1 MNNDC
6 LFCKII
12 DGQIPSTKVYEDESV
27 LAFKDIN
34 PAAPIHILVIPK
46 KHIESLAHLN
56 GEDKNEIWH
65 IHEVINI
72 IAEEQGFKDNGYRVI
87 VNCGKDSGQ
96 EVMHLHY
103 HVLAGT
109 KMGDKIV

>member
-12 DGQIPSTKVYEDESV
+12 EGQIPSTKVYEDESV

-46 KHIESLAHLN
+46 KHIDSLAHLS
-56 GEDKNEIWH
+56 GDDKDVIWH

-72 IAEEQGFKDNGYRVI
+72 VAEEHGFKDNGYRVI
-87 VNCGKDSGQ
+87 VNCGKNSGQ

-103 HVLAGT
+103 HVLAGI

>member
-1 MNNDC
+1 MENDC

-12 DGQIPSTKVYEDESV
+12 KGEIPSTKVYEDEYV
-27 LAFKDIN
+27 LGFRDIN

-46 KHIESLAHLN
+46 KHIDSIVKIKE
-56 GEDKNEIWH
+56 EDKEYIWK
-65 IHEVINI
+65 IHEAINKSAEQENI
-72 IAEEQGFKDNGYRVI
+72 IDKGFRVI
-87 VNCGKDSGQ
+87 VNCGKDAGQ

-103 HVLAGT
+103 HILAGM

>member
-46 KHIESLAHLN
+46 KHIDSLANLSN
-56 GEDKNEIWH
+56 EDKDVIWH
-65 IHEVINI
+65 IHQVMNI
-72 IAEEQGFKDNGYRVI
+72 IAEEQGFKENGYRVI

-103 HVLAGT
+103 HILAGT

>member
-1 MNNDC
+1 MKEDC

-12 DGQIPSTKVYEDESV
+12 DGKIPSTKVYEDETV
-27 LAFKDIN
+27 LAFNDIN

-46 KHIESLAHLN
+46 KHIDSLAQLKE
-56 GEDKNEIWH
+56 EDKDIVWH

-72 IAEEQGFKDNGYRVI
+72 IAKKQGFMDNGYRVI
-87 VNCGKDSGQ
+87 INCGKDAGQ

-103 HVLAGT
+103 HILAGT